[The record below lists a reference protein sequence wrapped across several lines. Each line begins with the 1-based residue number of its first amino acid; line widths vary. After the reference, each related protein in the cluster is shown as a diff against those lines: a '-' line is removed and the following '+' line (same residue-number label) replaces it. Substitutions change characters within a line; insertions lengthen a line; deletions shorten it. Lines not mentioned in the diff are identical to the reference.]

1 MGLRLKAHFSLL
13 LTKERNQ
20 MKFCPY
26 CGADLLKEDA
36 AFCAECGKKLSVA
49 EEAPSPAHEADSQ
62 HNAKPSKQKTPK
74 KDSRK
79 RKKSKQKKVQEPPLP
94 EIEGEPAEDGYD
106 GYYDD
111 ILPPDLD
118 REKEG
123 PDKELIKKIVSLTVA
138 VIFIIGLCVVMMY
151 VL

>member
-1 MGLRLKAHFSLL
+1 
-13 LTKERNQ
+13 

-26 CGADLLKEDA
+26 CGADLLKENA
-36 AFCAECGKKLSVA
+36 AFCAECGKQLSMQ
-49 EEAPSPAHEADSQ
+49 EEAPSPAHEAESQHDAKPRKQKISRKDSQ
-62 HNAKPSKQKTPK
+62 
-74 KDSRK
+74 K
-79 RKKSKQKKVQEPPLP
+79 RKKPKREKEKVQEPPLP
-94 EIEGEPAEDGYD
+94 KIEGEPVEDGYD

-123 PDKELIKKIVSLTVA
+123 LDKELIKKIVTLTVA
-138 VIFIIGLCVVMMY
+138 VILIIGLCVVMMY

>member
-1 MGLRLKAHFSLL
+1 
-13 LTKERNQ
+13 

-62 HNAKPSKQKTPK
+62 HDAKPSKQKVSKKGSQKRRQPKPK
-74 KDSRK
+74 KE
-79 RKKSKQKKVQEPPLP
+79 KVQKPSLP
-94 EIEGEPAEDGYD
+94 EIEGEPVDDGYD

-123 PDKELIKKIVSLTVA
+123 PDKELIKKIITLTVA
-138 VIFIIGLCVVMMY
+138 VILIIGLCVVMMY

>member
-1 MGLRLKAHFSLL
+1 
-13 LTKERNQ
+13 

-36 AFCAECGKKLSVA
+36 AFCTECGKKLSAA
-49 EEAPSPAHEADSQ
+49 EEANSPVHEADGQ
-62 HNAKPSKQKTPK
+62 HDAKPSKRKVSK
-74 KDSRK
+74 KDFQK
-79 RKKSKQKKVQEPPLP
+79 RKKSKQEKKKAQEPPLP
-94 EIEGEPAEDGYD
+94 EIEGEPVEDGYD

-123 PDKELIKKIVSLTVA
+123 LDKALIKKIITLTVA
-138 VIFIIGLCVVMMY
+138 VILIIGLCVVMMY

>member
-1 MGLRLKAHFSLL
+1 M
-13 LTKERNQ
+13 
-20 MKFCPY
+20 FCPY

-62 HNAKPSKQKTPK
+62 HDAKPSKQKVSKKGSQKRRQPKPK
-74 KDSRK
+74 KE
-79 RKKSKQKKVQEPPLP
+79 KVQKPSLP
-94 EIEGEPAEDGYD
+94 EIEGEPVEDGYD

-123 PDKELIKKIVSLTVA
+123 PDKELIKKIITLTVA
-138 VIFIIGLCVVMMY
+138 VILIIGLCVVMMY

>member
-1 MGLRLKAHFSLL
+1 
-13 LTKERNQ
+13 

-36 AFCAECGKKLSVA
+36 AFCVECGKQLSSAEQAPVA
-49 EEAPSPAHEADSQ
+49 DVPASPE
-62 HNAKPSKQKTPK
+62 KQKPAKNKAKQKKEKPPK
-74 KDSRK
+74 KK
-79 RKKSKQKKVQEPPLP
+79 KEKKKKSKEPIP
-94 EIEGEPAEDGYD
+94 EIVGEPVDDGYD
-106 GYYDD
+106 GYYNDV
-111 ILPPDLD
+111 LPPDLD

-123 PDKELIKKIVSLTVA
+123 LDKELIKKIVALCVA

>member
-1 MGLRLKAHFSLL
+1 
-13 LTKERNQ
+13 

-36 AFCAECGKKLSVA
+36 AFCAECGKQLSAA
-49 EEAPSPAHEADSQ
+49 EEIPSPVPDTSNQ
-62 HNAKPSKQKTPK
+62 HSAQPNEQKAPK
-74 KDSRK
+74 KDSKK
-79 RKKSKQKKVQEPPLP
+79 RKKPKQKKEKAREAPLP
-94 EIEGEPAEDGYD
+94 EIEGEPVDDGYD
-106 GYYDD
+106 GYYND

-123 PDKELIKKIVSLTVA
+123 LDKELIKKIVTLTVA

>member
-1 MGLRLKAHFSLL
+1 
-13 LTKERNQ
+13 

-62 HNAKPSKQKTPK
+62 HDAKPSKQKVSKKGSQKRRQPKPK
-74 KDSRK
+74 KE
-79 RKKSKQKKVQEPPLP
+79 KVQKPPLP

-123 PDKELIKKIVSLTVA
+123 PDKELIKKIITLTVA
-138 VIFIIGLCVVMMY
+138 VILIIGLCVVMMY

>member
-1 MGLRLKAHFSLL
+1 
-13 LTKERNQ
+13 

-62 HNAKPSKQKTPK
+62 HDAKPSKQKVSKKVSLKRRQPKPK
-74 KDSRK
+74 KE
-79 RKKSKQKKVQEPPLP
+79 KVQKPSLP
-94 EIEGEPAEDGYD
+94 EIEGEPVEDGYD

-123 PDKELIKKIVSLTVA
+123 PDKELIKKIITLTVA
-138 VIFIIGLCVVMMY
+138 VILIIGLCVVMMY

>member
-1 MGLRLKAHFSLL
+1 
-13 LTKERNQ
+13 

-94 EIEGEPAEDGYD
+94 EIEGNLQRMDTTAITTISCLRIWIG
-106 GYYDD
+106 
-111 ILPPDLD
+111 
-118 REKEG
+118 
-123 PDKELIKKIVSLTVA
+123 KKKAPIRS
-138 VIFIIGLCVVMMY
+138 
-151 VL
+151 

>member
-1 MGLRLKAHFSLL
+1 
-13 LTKERNQ
+13 

-49 EEAPSPAHEADSQ
+49 EGSPSPVYEADSQ
-62 HNAKPSKQKTPK
+62 HDAKPSKQKVSKKGSQKRRQPKPK
-74 KDSRK
+74 KE
-79 RKKSKQKKVQEPPLP
+79 KVQKPSLP
-94 EIEGEPAEDGYD
+94 EIEGEPVEDGYD

-123 PDKELIKKIVSLTVA
+123 PDKELIKKIITLTVA
-138 VIFIIGLCVVMMY
+138 VILIIGLCVVMMY

>member
-1 MGLRLKAHFSLL
+1 
-13 LTKERNQ
+13 

-36 AFCAECGKKLSVA
+36 AFCAGCGKKLSVA

-94 EIEGEPAEDGYD
+94 EIEGKPVEDGYD

-111 ILPPDLD
+111 VLPPDLN

-123 PDKELIKKIVSLTVA
+123 LDKELIKKIVTLTVA
-138 VIFIIGLCVVMMY
+138 VILIIGLCVVMMY

>member
-1 MGLRLKAHFSLL
+1 
-13 LTKERNQ
+13 

-36 AFCAECGKKLSVA
+36 AFCTECGKQLSVA

-62 HNAKPSKQKTPK
+62 HDAKPSKQKMPM
-74 KDSRK
+74 KDSQK
-79 RKKSKQKKVQEPPLP
+79 RKKPKRKKKKVQEPPLP
-94 EIEGEPAEDGYD
+94 EIEGEPVEDGYD

-123 PDKELIKKIVSLTVA
+123 PDKALIKKIVTLTVA